1 MKKILVLSI
10 LFLLTLSANAGQITS
25 ENEAQLKRA
34 TFEAQRIKREQAFEQ
49 KLGLTVEQKIKAKE
63 LRKKGHEKL
72 RPVIEEIK
80 QKKQEAEMVKRSRI
94 AVQAQEERLDA
105 IDAELKVLEKKAHDI
120 RRANMKDF
128 ESILTR
134 EQKKILKQ
142 MKKDGRKNY
151 QKSHPNNMKT
161 FGFQNQINTRIAK

>member
-151 QKSHPNNMKT
+151 QKSLKKSYP
-161 FGFQNQINTRIAK
+161 

>member
-10 LFLLTLSANAGQITS
+10 LFLLTLSANAGQIAS

-49 KLGLTVEQKIKAKE
+49 KLGLTAEQKIKAKE

-94 AVQAQEERLDA
+94 AVQVQEERLDA

-151 QKSHPNNMKT
+151 QKSHPSNMKT